1 MDENPFC
8 QQVCSSNVFRGRWF
22 LSLSEVSETSQDDSS
37 RKTGQKATQSEE
49 RQMNASDDRQLEAEA
64 DAYQAEADAK
74 RRIDAIVLTDPRVM
88 AIARGFIDAERRLTA

>member
-1 MDENPFC
+1 MTP
-8 QQVCSSNVFRGRWF
+8 
-22 LSLSEVSETSQDDSS
+22 
-37 RKTGQKATQSEE
+37 AEE
-49 RQMNASDDRQLEAEA
+49 RQLDAEA